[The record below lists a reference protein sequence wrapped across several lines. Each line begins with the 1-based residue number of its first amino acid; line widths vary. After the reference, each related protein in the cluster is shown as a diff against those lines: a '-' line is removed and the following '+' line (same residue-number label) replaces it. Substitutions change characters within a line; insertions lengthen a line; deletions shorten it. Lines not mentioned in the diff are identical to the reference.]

1 MREDCLDHGRGHV
14 TKEGYA
20 TVRTQES
27 RDIGACML
35 HRVVFHRK
43 AGYLPPV
50 VMHDCDNPRCINP
63 SHLVAG
69 DWGSNNKDRAAKGR
83 SSKVRVDLRKL
94 DYTKATTIRAKLAN
108 GATLTNLAKEYNVDY
123 NSIKNIRDNR
133 TYFAGA

>member
-1 MREDCLDHGRGHV
+1 MREDCVDHGKKGGPQ
-14 TKEGYA
+14 GYA
-20 TVRTQES
+20 FTWDAAQGKKVLS
-27 RDIGACML
+27 
-35 HRVVFHRK
+35 HRLVFFRK
-43 AGYLPPV
+43 HGHYPPV
-50 VMHDCDNPRCINP
+50 VMHTCDNPRCINP